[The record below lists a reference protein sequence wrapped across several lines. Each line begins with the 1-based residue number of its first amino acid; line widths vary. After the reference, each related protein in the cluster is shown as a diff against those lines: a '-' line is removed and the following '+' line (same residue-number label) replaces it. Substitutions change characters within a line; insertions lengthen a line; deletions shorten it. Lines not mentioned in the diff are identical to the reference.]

1 MALSP
6 FYSLRIHA
14 MKYLPTQLLFFLHHR
29 AGRRN
34 VVLLG
39 KFLLAFMMAVTLY
52 SLLFHVLMAREGQ
65 EHTWITGFYWTLT
78 VMSTLGF
85 GDITFHTDLGR
96 LFSILVLMSGST
108 FMLILL
114 PFTFIEFFYSP
125 WVKAQQAARVP
136 REVPEEMEG
145 HVVLTHL
152 DAVTAALVT
161 KLDQYQYPY
170 VLLVDDINEA
180 QGLLDESYK
189 VVIGALDDPDSYQRI
204 RLEQAALVVSTA
216 TDVISTNVS
225 FTVRESSEKV
235 PIIAMARTEA
245 AEDVLKLAGC
255 NHVLRLGEMMG
266 QFLSRRVVGGDALT
280 HIIGKFDELLIAET
294 LARGTPLVG
303 KTLAEARLRETTGV
317 SVVGLW
323 ERGRFHVARPDTK
336 ITSGAVLVMAG
347 SEAQLSQ
354 YDELFCI
361 YHAIDAPV
369 VILGGGRVGRA
380 TARSLEERKID
391 YRMVERLPGRIRN
404 KAKSVAGD
412 AADPRILEE
421 AGIFQSPS
429 VVITPHD
436 DNLNIYLTILCR
448 KLRPD
453 IQIISRATQDRNVSS
468 LHRAGAD
475 IVASYAS
482 MGANAIFNLLQ
493 RGDVL
498 MVAEGLNVFKVKMP
512 ASLAGKTIAESDVR
526 QDTGCSVVALNV
538 DGRMAINPDPMEP
551 MPEQAGLVLIGTSE
565 AEQKFIARYGSS

>member
-1 MALSP
+1 
-6 FYSLRIHA
+6 
-14 MKYLPTQLLFFLHHR
+14 MKYLPTQILFFLQHR

-34 VVLLG
+34 VLLLG
-39 KFLLAFMMAVTLY
+39 KFLLAFVAAVTTY
-52 SLLFHVLMAREGQ
+52 SLLFHILMAREGQ

-108 FMLILL
+108 FLLILL
-114 PFTFIEFFYSP
+114 PFTFIEFFYAP
-125 WVKAQQAARVP
+125 WMKAQRAARVP
-136 REVPEEMEG
+136 RELSPEVEG
-145 HVVLTHL
+145 HVVLTNL
-152 DAVTAALVT
+152 DAVTAALVS
-161 KLDQYQYPY
+161 KLNHYHYPY
-170 VLLVDDINEA
+170 VLLVEDMNDA
-180 QGLLDESYK
+180 QRLLDEGYN
-189 VVIGALDDPDSYQRI
+189 VVIGALDDPDSYQRV

-216 TDVISTNVS
+216 SDVISTNVS

-235 PIIAMARTEA
+235 PIIALARTEA
-245 AEDVLKLAGC
+245 AQDVLKLAGC

-280 HIIGKFDELLIAET
+280 HIIGRFDELLIAET
-294 LARGTPLVG
+294 LATGTPLVG
-303 KTLAEARLRETTGV
+303 KTLAEARLRETTGI

-323 ERGRFHVARPDTK
+323 ERGRFLVARSDTK
-336 ITSGAVLVMAG
+336 ITSGSVLVMAG
-347 SEAQLSQ
+347 SREQLSH

-380 TARSLEERKID
+380 TALSLDERKID
-391 YRMVERLPGRIRN
+391 YRIVERLPGRIRD
-404 KAKSVAGD
+404 KAKAVAGD

-421 AGIFQSPS
+421 AGLLQSPS

-453 IQIISRATQDRNVSS
+453 IQIISRATMDRNVSS

-498 MVAEGLNVFKVKMP
+498 MVAEGLNVFKVRMP
-512 ASLAGKTIAESDVR
+512 AALAGKTIAESNVR
-526 QDTGCSVVALNV
+526 QDTGCSVVALKV
-538 DGRMAINPDPMEP
+538 EGHTTINPDPMEP
-551 MPEQAGLVLIGTSE
+551 MSERADLVLIGTSD
-565 AEQKFIARYGSS
+565 AEQKFIERYGSG